1 MNPAM
6 LNAMGSIAQGL
17 GSAVAGGPNV
27 SGATAG
33 FDNSNFSVAT
43 GGSKVKATAEK
54 TSTME
59 NAMDGA
65 YTSWIIG
72 ALILGGLIYFKRKK

>member
-1 MNPAM
+1 MLPAVAAG
-6 LNAMGSIAQGL
+6 LNAAAQGL
-17 GSAVAGGPNV
+17 GAAMGGPNV

-59 NAMDGA
+59 NATDGA